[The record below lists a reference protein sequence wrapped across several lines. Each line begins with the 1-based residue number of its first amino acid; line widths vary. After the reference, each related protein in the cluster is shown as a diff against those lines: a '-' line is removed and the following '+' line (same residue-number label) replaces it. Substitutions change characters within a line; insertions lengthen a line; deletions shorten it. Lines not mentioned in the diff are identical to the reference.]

1 LNPSSRFASGR
12 NSGFQVLWGD
22 GERVSCRGKR
32 HGDDTVPVLALISA
46 NERPAPAVLA
56 RLAHEYELRDE
67 LDAAWAAR
75 PLEFVHEQGEDP
87 KHLELVFEAFY
98 SRKPEWG
105 WVCQSADQS

>member
-1 LNPSSRFASGR
+1 
-12 NSGFQVLWGD
+12 
-22 GERVSCRGKR
+22 
-32 HGDDTVPVLALISA
+32 
-46 NERPAPAVLA
+46 
-56 RLAHEYELRDE
+56 LRDE